1 MRYAT
6 VTRVLPG
13 LRYTVRIDGIVQ
25 AAEKKIARAE
35 LPPAVETTVAAE
47 SRGATIIGLSTEVE
61 GGAHSRAR

>member
-1 MRYAT
+1 MA
-6 VTRVLPG
+6 
-13 LRYTVRIDGIVQ
+13 IIGIVQ

-47 SRGATIIGLSTEVE
+47 SRGATIKGLSTDVE